1 MSDMKISIKM
11 GNYEAI
17 LDMDFVNLKP
27 VNSNVKL
34 DGEDILISIKGNPGN
49 PESFAEV
56 TTGTVQDKINVR
68 KSQFIE
74 QQEKSL

>member
-1 MSDMKISIKM
+1 M

-17 LDMDFVNLKP
+17 LDMDFVNLEP

-34 DGEDILISIKGNPGN
+34 DGEDILISIKGHPGN
-49 PESFAEV
+49 PGSFAEV

-74 QQEKSL
+74 QQEK

>member
-1 MSDMKISIKM
+1 M

-17 LDMDFVNLKP
+17 LDMDFVNLEP

-34 DGEDILISIKGNPGN
+34 DGEDILISIKGHPGN

-56 TTGTVQDKINVR
+56 TTGTVHDKINVR

>member
-1 MSDMKISIKM
+1 MKISIEM
-11 GNYEAI
+11 GVYKAI
-17 LDMDFVNLKP
+17 LDMDFVKLEP
-27 VNSNVKL
+27 INSNVKL
-34 DGEDILISIKGNPGN
+34 DGEDILISIKGHPGN

-56 TTGTVQDKINVR
+56 TTGTVQDNINVR

>member
-74 QQEKSL
+74 QQEK

>member
-1 MSDMKISIKM
+1 MKISIKM

-17 LDMDFVNLKP
+17 LDMDLVNLEP

-74 QQEKSL
+74 QQEK

>member
-1 MSDMKISIKM
+1 MKISIKF
-11 GNYEAI
+11 GIYEAI
-17 LDMDFVNLKP
+17 LDMDFVKLEP

-34 DGEDILISIKGNPGN
+34 DGKDILISIKGHPGN

>member
-1 MSDMKISIKM
+1 MKISIKM

-17 LDMDFVNLKP
+17 LDMDFVKLEP

-34 DGEDILISIKGNPGN
+34 DGEDILISIKGHPGN